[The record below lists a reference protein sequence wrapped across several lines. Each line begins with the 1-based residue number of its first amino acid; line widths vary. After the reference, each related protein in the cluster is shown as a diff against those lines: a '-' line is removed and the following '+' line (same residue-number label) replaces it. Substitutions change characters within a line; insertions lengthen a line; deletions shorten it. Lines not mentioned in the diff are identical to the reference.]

1 MKNTNCI
8 KKVHDLCRIVNDV
21 VGRRDRLLAIADY
34 ITNHQKEYL
43 VSGNW
48 IHLRVLTYLEVSAE
62 IPGCSETT
70 TRRAIKSMKIRVNN
84 KEIYAESL
92 MWASSLPYICK
103 SIVSL
108 RRKYPKTGAP
118 KICKVL
124 NSKGMK
130 VTERQIGKAIA
141 LLESANTRLI

>member
-8 KKVHDLCRIVNDV
+8 KKVNDLCRTVNDV

-48 IHLRVLTYLEVSAE
+48 IQLRALTYLEVSEA

-70 TRRAIKSMKIRVNN
+70 IRRAIKSMKIRVNN
-84 KEIYAESL
+84 KEINAESL
-92 MWASSLPYICK
+92 MCVSSLPCVCK
-103 SIVSL
+103 SIVLL
-108 RRKYPKTGAP
+108 RSKYPKAGAP
-118 KICKVL
+118 KICKIL
-124 NSKGMK
+124 NSNGIK
-130 VTERQIGKAIA
+130 VTERQVGKAIA
-141 LLESANTRLI
+141 LLEKANT